1 MSFWCARRLASALKK
16 RVGIEV
22 LMQFERVAR
31 ARRVKSRA
39 GCACHSALKRGER
52 MSRLITATVLL
63 VFVFAG
69 LTAAQ
74 DRKTFTVGT
83 ATAARGQKATGTIE
97 VPAGSDAALSIP
109 VAVFHG
115 AKPGPVLAIVA
126 GSHGTEYTSIIALE
140 KLITTLNPAE
150 ISGTVIIVPL
160 INIQSFEQK
169 VPHLNPIDKK
179 SMNRWY
185 PGKMDGTQTDRA
197 SFLIT
202 KQVVEQCDHLI
213 DLHGGDLDESLRPY
227 SYWSKTGNE
236 KQDQISREMVLA
248 FGLDHIIISTDRPK
262 DPQASRYLE
271 NTATTRGKPSITAEA
286 GYAGTVET
294 DDLNALINGC
304 LNVMRY
310 LKMLRGAPAV
320 IEHPVWIEKVV
331 TIASEQTGMFYP
343 LVKRGTYVE
352 QGMNVGYVTDYVG
365 KVIFEARAPVAGVV
379 LYVCAVPSMTKGAT
393 IANVGV
399 VAR

>member
-1 MSFWCARRLASALKK
+1 MRPLIASF
-16 RVGIEV
+16 V
-22 LMQFERVAR
+22 L
-31 ARRVKSRA
+31 
-39 GCACHSALKRGER
+39 
-52 MSRLITATVLL
+52 TLL
-63 VFVFAG
+63 LTI

-74 DRKTFTVGT
+74 DHKTFTVGN
-83 ATAARGQKATGTIE
+83 ATAARGQKVTGTIE
-97 VPAGSDAALSIP
+97 VPAGIDAGLSIP
-109 VAVFHG
+109 VAVIHG
-115 AKPGPVLAIVA
+115 VRPGPVLALVA
-126 GSHGTEYTSIIALE
+126 GAHGTEYTSIIALE
-140 KLITTLNPAE
+140 KLIATLNPAE

-169 VPHLNPIDKK
+169 VPHVNPVDKK
-179 SMNRWY
+179 SMNRFY
-185 PGKMDGTQTDRA
+185 PGKMDGSQTERA
-197 SFLIT
+197 SYLIT

-227 SYWSKTGNE
+227 SYWTKTGNE

-286 GYAGTVET
+286 GHAGTVET

-304 LNVMRY
+304 LGVMRY
-310 LKMLRGAPAV
+310 LKMLPGPATM
-320 IEHPVWIEKVV
+320 IESPVWLEKVV
-331 TIASEQTGMFYP
+331 TVASEQTGIFYP
-343 LVKRGTYVE
+343 SIKRGTYVQE
-352 QGMNVGYVTDYVG
+352 GMKVGYVTDYVG

-379 LYVCAVPSMTKGAT
+379 LYVCAVPSMIKGAT
-393 IANVGV
+393 IANIGV

>member
-1 MSFWCARRLASALKK
+1 MPRLIFSVAFALLLSALANAQ
-16 RVGIEV
+16 G
-22 LMQFERVAR
+22 R
-31 ARRVKSRA
+31 A
-39 GCACHSALKRGER
+39 
-52 MSRLITATVLL
+52 
-63 VFVFAG
+63 
-69 LTAAQ
+69 
-74 DRKTFTVGT
+74 TFTVGT
-83 ATAARGQKATGTIE
+83 ATAAR
-97 VPAGSDAALSIP
+97 
-109 VAVFHG
+109 
-115 AKPGPVLAIVA
+115 
-126 GSHGTEYTSIIALE
+126 
-140 KLITTLNPAE
+140 
-150 ISGTVIIVPL
+150 
-160 INIQSFEQK
+160 EQK
-169 VPHLNPIDKK
+169 VPHLNPVDKK

-227 SYWSKTGNE
+227 SYWTKTGNE

-248 FGLDHIIISTDRPK
+248 FGLDTIIISADRPK

-294 DDLNALINGC
+294 DDLNALSNGC

-310 LKMLRGAPAV
+310 LKMLPGSPSV

-352 QGMNVGYVTDYVG
+352 QGMKVGYVTDYLG

-393 IANVGV
+393 IANIGV
-399 VAR
+399 VLR